1 MALNSRVLL
10 SALFCIIFV
19 WSFLEI
25 SNGVQSDI
33 ECLKSIKHSLEDPY
47 GYLNSSWDFNNNTEG
62 FICKF
67 TGVECWQPD
76 ENKVL
81 NIRLSDMGLSGQFPR
96 GIRNCTSL
104 TGIDLY
110 NNELFG
116 PLPFDIAEIVP
127 YIISLDLS
135 SNQFSG
141 EIPVSLAN
149 CTYLNVLKLDHNHLT
164 GQIPQE
170 LSLLAR
176 LKQFSVSNNM
186 LTGPVPYFGSSGI
199 QADSYANNKGLC
211 GGPLK
216 PCTTP
221 KRGLKFDFSFKGGFV
236 VGYVVSTVSVITIFM
251 SYYVSCINDKKRDK
265 KKTLSKGRTSKNEE
279 KEADQVNQSQTQG
292 LLQEATKKNSQLK
305 GMVTK
310 MNFME
315 LSEATNNFS
324 TDNAIGLGKMGVM
337 YKAVLPNG
345 SPLAVKR
352 LHGCQSF
359 EKQFICELLAL
370 GRLRHNNI
378 IPLLGFCRERREK
391 LLVYQ
396 YISNGNLYDWLHA
409 KEGNDKILEWPLR
422 IKIAIGIARGLA
434 WLHHKWDFRVVHLN
448 LSSNSILLDKNFVPK
463 ISNFGGAKISSFEGM
478 MFIDSNDIDSSN
490 SSFVDT
496 GVWELGFVKKD
507 VYDFGILLLE
517 LIIGKEPIQINNF
530 LNSFNG
536 SLADWIIHLLSSS
549 SDLYSV
555 IDKSLIG
562 RGFDGEIFQFLRI
575 ACDCLNFFP
584 SQRPTMFELYNT
596 VSTLGERYGITNDS
610 ELLRQTEIATASTSN
625 EIVSVEIA

>member
-1 MALNSRVLL
+1 MTLNAKVFA
-10 SALFCIIFV
+10 ALFHIFACL
-19 WSFLEI
+19 FLDILEI

-33 ECLKSIKHSLEDPY
+33 YCLKSIKHSLEDPY
-47 GYLNSSWDFNNNTEG
+47 GYLNTSWNFNNNTEG

-67 TGVECWQPD
+67 TGVECWHPD

-81 NIRLSDMGLSGQFPR
+81 NLRLSEMGLRGQFPR
-96 GIRNCTSL
+96 GIKNCTSL
-104 TGIDLY
+104 T
-110 NNELFG
+110 FSG
-116 PLPFDIAEIVP
+116 PLPFDIAELVP
-127 YIISLDLS
+127 CVTTLNLS
-135 SNQFSG
+135 SNNFSG
-141 EIPVSLAN
+141 EIPKSLSN

-164 GQIPQE
+164 GEIPPE
-170 LSLLAR
+170 LGHLVR
-176 LKQFSVSNNM
+176 MKQFSVSNNM
-186 LTGPVPYFGSSGI
+186 LSGAVPDFGNANF
-199 QADSYANNKGLC
+199 QADSFANNEGLC
-211 GGPLK
+211 GRPLK
-216 PCTTP
+216 PCKTP

-236 VGYVVSTVSVITIFM
+236 VGYVVSTVSAMTIFM
-251 SYYVSCINDKKRDK
+251 SYYVVCINDKKRDK
-265 KKTLSKGRTSKNEE
+265 KKKTLSKERTKWQII
-279 KEADQVNQSQTQG
+279 DVQ
-292 LLQEATKKNSQLK
+292 NSQLE

-324 TDNAIGLGKMGVM
+324 TVNTIGVGKMGVM

-359 EKQFICELLAL
+359 EKNFICELLAL
-370 GRLRHNNI
+370 GRVRHNNI
-378 IPLLGFCRERREK
+378 IPLLGFCRERTEK

-396 YISNGNLYDWLHA
+396 YISNGNLYDWLHS

-434 WLHHKWDFRVVHLN
+434 RLHHEWDFRVVHLN

-478 MFIDSNDIDSSN
+478 MFIDSNDTNSSN
-490 SSFVDT
+490 SSFVDN

-517 LIIGKEPIQINNF
+517 LITGKEPIQINNF
-530 LNSFNG
+530 LNSWNG
-536 SLADWIIHLLSSS
+536 SLADWITHLLSSS
-549 SDLYSV
+549 SDLYRV
-555 IDKSLIG
+555 IDKSLVG

-575 ACDCLNFFP
+575 ACTCLNFFP
-584 SQRPTMFELYNT
+584 SQRPTMFELYDT
-596 VSTLGERYGITNDS
+596 VSTLGERWHHK
-610 ELLRQTEIATASTSN
+610 
-625 EIVSVEIA
+625 

>member
-19 WSFLEI
+19 WSFLET
-25 SNGVQSDI
+25 SNGLQSDI
-33 ECLKSIKHSLEDPY
+33 DCLKSIKHSLEDPS
-47 GYLNSSWDFNNNTEG
+47 GNLSSWDFSNNTVCS
-62 FICKF
+62 FPR
-67 TGVECWQPD
+67 VDCWLGD
-76 ENKVL
+76 GKTVVNL
-81 NIRLSDMGLSGQFPR
+81 RLSNMGLRGQFPR
-96 GIRNCTSL
+96 GIKNCTSL
-104 TGIDLY
+104 TGLNLS
-110 NNELFG
+110 NNKLSG
-116 PLPFDIAEIVP
+116 PLPFDIAELVP
-127 YIISLDLS
+127 FVTILDLS
-135 SNQFSG
+135 GNNFSG
-141 EIPVSLAN
+141 EIPKNIVN
-149 CTYLNVLKLDHNHLT
+149 CSYLNVLKLDHNQLT
-164 GQIPQE
+164 GQIPPE
-170 LSLLAR
+170 LGLLSRIKA
-176 LKQFSVSNNM
+176 FSVSDNM
-186 LTGPVPYFGSSGI
+186 LSGVVPNLGYSNI
-199 QADSYANNKGLC
+199 QADSFANNKGLC
-211 GGPLK
+211 GGPLN

-236 VGYVVSTVSVITIFM
+236 VGYVFSTVSAMTIFM
-251 SYYVSCINDKKRDK
+251 SYYVVCINDKKRGK
-265 KKTLSKGRTSKNEE
+265 KKTLSKERTSKNEE
-279 KEADQVNQSQTQG
+279 KEADQ
-292 LLQEATKKNSQLK
+292 NSHLE

-310 MNFME
+310 MNFQE

-324 TDNAIGLGKMGVM
+324 SDNAIGLGKMGVM

-359 EKQFICELLAL
+359 EKNFICELLAL

-378 IPLLGFCRERREK
+378 IPLLGFCREKTEK

-396 YISNGNLYDWLHA
+396 YISNSNLYDWLHA
-409 KEGNDKILEWPLR
+409 KQGNDKILEWPLR
-422 IKIAIGIARGLA
+422 IKIVIGIARGLA

-463 ISNFGGAKISSFEGM
+463 ISNFRGAKISSSEGM
-478 MFIDSNDIDSSN
+478 MFIDSNDTNSSN
-490 SSFVDT
+490 SSFVDS

-517 LIIGKEPIQINNF
+517 LIIGKEPVQINNF
-530 LNSFNG
+530 SNSLNL
-536 SLADWIIHLLSSS
+536 SLADWITHLLSSS
-549 SDLYSV
+549 SDLCSV

-575 ACDCLNFFP
+575 ACTCLNFFP

-596 VSTLGERYGITNDS
+596 LSTLGERYGITNDS
-610 ELLRQTEIATASTSN
+610 ELLSQTEIATASTSN

>member
-25 SNGVQSDI
+25 SNGLQSEID
-33 ECLKSIKHSLEDPY
+33 CLKSIKHSLEDPY
-47 GYLNSSWDFNNNTEG
+47 GYLNSSWDFSNNTEG

-67 TGVECWQPD
+67 AGVECWHPD
-76 ENKVL
+76 ENMAL
-81 NIRLSDMGLSGQFPR
+81 NLRLSDMGLRGRFPR
-96 GIRNCTSL
+96 GIKNCTSL
-104 TGIDLY
+104 TGLDLS
-110 NNELFG
+110 NNELSG
-116 PLPFDIAEIVP
+116 PLPFDIAELVP
-127 YIISLDLS
+127 SVTTLNLSRNNFSGKIPKSFANCSYLNLLLLDR
-135 SNQFSG
+135 NQLTG
-141 EIPVSLAN
+141 EIPPELV
-149 CTYLNVLKLDHNHLT
+149 HL
-164 GQIPQE
+164 
-170 LSLLAR
+170 SR

-186 LTGPVPYFGSSGI
+186 LSGAVPDFGNASF
-199 QADSYANNKGLC
+199 QADSFANNEGLC
-211 GGPLK
+211 GRPLK
-216 PCTTP
+216 PCKTP

-236 VGYVVSTVSVITIFM
+236 VGYVVSTVSAMTIFM
-251 SYYVSCINDKKRDK
+251 SYY
-265 KKTLSKGRTSKNEE
+265 
-279 KEADQVNQSQTQG
+279 A
-292 LLQEATKKNSQLK
+292 NSQLE

-324 TDNAIGLGKMGVM
+324 TDNTIGVGKMGVM

-359 EKQFICELLAL
+359 EKNFICELLAL

-378 IPLLGFCRERREK
+378 IPLLGFCRERTEK

-396 YISNGNLYDWLHA
+396 YISNGNLYDWLHS

-434 WLHHKWDFRVVHLN
+434 RLHHEWDFRVVHLN

-463 ISNFGGAKISSFEGM
+463 ISNFGGAKISSSEGM
-478 MFIDSNDIDSSN
+478 MFIDSNDTNSSN

-517 LIIGKEPIQINNF
+517 LIIGKEPVQINNF
-530 LNSFNG
+530 SNSLNG
-536 SLADWIIHLLSSS
+536 SLADWITRLLSSS
-549 SDLYSV
+549 SDLYTV

-575 ACDCLNFFP
+575 ACTCLNFFP

-596 VSTLGERYGITNDS
+596 LSTLGERYGITNDS

>member
-1 MALNSRVLL
+1 MAHNSRVLL

-25 SNGVQSDI
+25 SNGTLTDI
-33 ECLKSIKHSLEDPY
+33 YCLMSIKDSLEDPY
-47 GYLNSSWDFNNNTEG
+47 GYLNTSWNFNNNTES

-67 TGVECWQPD
+67 TGVECWHPD

-81 NIRLSDMGLSGQFPR
+81 NIRLSDMGLIGRFPR
-96 GIRNCTSL
+96 GIKNCTSL
-104 TGIDLY
+104 TGLDLSS
-110 NNELFG
+110 NKLSG
-116 PLPFDIAEIVP
+116 PLPFDICRLFG
-127 YIISLDLS
+127 YLTSLDLS
-135 SNQFSG
+135 SNSFSG
-141 EIPVSLAN
+141 EIPMSLSS
-149 CTYLNVLKLDHNHLT
+149 CSYLNVLKLDNNQLT
-164 GQIPQE
+164 GQIPPE
-170 LSLLAR
+170 LGLLGR
-176 LKQFSVSNNM
+176 MKTFSVSNNM
-186 LTGPVPYFGSSGI
+186 LSGVVPHFGSSSI

-211 GGPLK
+211 GGLLK

-236 VGYVVSTVSVITIFM
+236 VGYVFSTVSAITIFM
-251 SYYVSCINDKKRDK
+251 SYYVACINDKKRDK
-265 KKTLSKGRTSKNEE
+265 KKTLSKGWTSKNEE
-279 KEADQVNQSQTQG
+279 KEADQVNQSQIQG

-310 MNFME
+310 MNFTE

-324 TDNAIGLGKMGVM
+324 PDNAIGLGKMGVM

-370 GRLRHNNI
+370 GRLRHYNI
-378 IPLLGFCRERREK
+378 IPLLGFCRERMEK

-530 LNSFNG
+530 SNSLNG
-536 SLADWIIHLLSSS
+536 SLADWITHLLSSS

-575 ACDCLNFFP
+575 ACTCLNFFP

-596 VSTLGERYGITNDS
+596 VSTLGERHGITNDS
-610 ELLRQTEIATASTSN
+610 ELLRQTEIATTSTSN

>member
-1 MALNSRVLL
+1 MAPNSRVL
-10 SALFCIIFV
+10 SSLFCIIFV

-25 SNGVQSDI
+25 SNGLQSDI
-33 ECLKSIKHSLEDPY
+33 VCLMSIKASLEDPY
-47 GYLNSSWDFNNNTEG
+47 GYLKDSWKFNNNTEG

-67 TGVECWQPD
+67 TGVECWHPD

-81 NIRLSDMGLSGQFPR
+81 NLRLSDMGFRGQFPR
-96 GIRNCTSL
+96 GIKNCTSL
-104 TGIDLY
+104 TGLDLS
-110 NNELFG
+110 NNELSG
-116 PLPFDIAEIVP
+116 PLPFDIAELVP
-127 YIISLDLS
+127 SVTSLDLS
-135 SNQFSG
+135 SNKFSM
-141 EIPVSLAN
+141 EIPKNIVN
-149 CTYLNVLKLDHNHLT
+149 CSYLNVLKLDNNQLT
-164 GQIPQE
+164 GTVPDFGNA
-170 LSLLAR
+170 SL
-176 LKQFSVSNNM
+176 
-186 LTGPVPYFGSSGI
+186 
-199 QADSYANNKGLC
+199 QADSFANNKGLC
-211 GGPLK
+211 GRPLK

-236 VGYVVSTVSVITIFM
+236 VGYVVSTVSAMTIFM
-251 SYYVSCINDKKRDK
+251 SYYVACINDKKRDK
-265 KKTLSKGRTSKNEE
+265 KKTLSTGRTSKNEE
-279 KEADQVNQSQTQG
+279 KEADRVNQSQTQG

-310 MNFME
+310 MNFTQ

-324 TDNAIGLGKMGVM
+324 TDNAIGLGKIGVM

-352 LHGCQSF
+352 LHGFQSF

-370 GRLRHNNI
+370 DRLRHNNI
-378 IPLLGFCRERREK
+378 ISLLGFCRERTEK

-448 LSSNSILLDKNFVPK
+448 LSSNSILLYKNFVPK

-478 MFIDSNDIDSSN
+478 MFIDSNDTDLSN
-490 SSFVDT
+490 SSFVDS

-507 VYDFGILLLE
+507 VYDFGILLHE
-517 LIIGKEPIQINNF
+517 LITGKEPIQINNF
-530 LNSFNG
+530 SNSLNG
-536 SLADWIIHLLSSS
+536 SLADWLTHLLSSS
-549 SDLYSV
+549 SYLYSV

-562 RGFDGEIFQFLRI
+562 QGFDGEIFQFLRI
-575 ACDCLNFFP
+575 ACTCLNFFP
-584 SQRPTMFELYNT
+584 SQRPTMFELCNT
-596 VSTLGERYGITNDS
+596 VSTFGERYGITNDS
-610 ELLRQTEIATASTSN
+610 KLLRQTEFATASTSN
-625 EIVSVEIA
+625 EIVSVEIS